1 MTTPEEKIAK
11 DLKDIH
17 SQKSKAKSKE
27 ELIALEELQLDTEK
41 LLVDAKKQVTTPM
54 SNSALSSPFMVK
66 AAPSSDVFDDD
77 QGSYNGNWSLDNFS
91 LDN

>member
-1 MTTPEEKIAK
+1 MTTPEEKISK

-27 ELIALEELQLDTEK
+27 DLIALEELQLETEQ

-66 AAPSSDVFDDD
+66 AASISDTFDDD
-77 QGSYNGNWSLDNFS
+77 
-91 LDN
+91 